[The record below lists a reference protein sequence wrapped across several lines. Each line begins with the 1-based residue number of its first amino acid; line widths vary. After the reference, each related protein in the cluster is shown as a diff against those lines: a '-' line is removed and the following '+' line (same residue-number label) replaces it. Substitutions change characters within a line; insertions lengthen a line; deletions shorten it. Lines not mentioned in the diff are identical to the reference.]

1 MREQQNF
8 LYLTIIFVILKLI
21 LDANFTDD
29 LEDKKRRILSNIHE
43 QYDQKKEEKMELKKK
58 FESKLFDI
66 AT

>member
-29 LEDKKRRILSNIHE
+29 LEDKKRRIFSNIHE
-43 QYDQKKEEKMELKKK
+43 QKKEEKVELKKK